1 MTTHIYDFL
10 EKSLIK
16 FSEKTAFVE
25 PFSKERKEITYKNF
39 DLFSKKLASEILRNL
54 GNDNPI
60 QAPVLIILPKG
71 IDCLISFFGVA
82 LSGNFYTLLDE
93 KSPKERVEKVI
104 EVLKPKLF
112 ITSKDLNFNLD
123 LPTLYT
129 QDFESFDI
137 DESLL
142 KNAKEKHIDTN
153 LLYVLFTSGST
164 GIPKGVSITHKSVID
179 YTFWFCN
186 EFDINENEILANQV
200 QFHFDV
206 SVSDIMSCVA
216 KGATLHLL
224 PNHLFAFPNKILEC
238 LEKEKVS
245 TIFWVPSVLIYFAN
259 EKGLQK
265 YSLNLLRKVLFAGE
279 IMPNK
284 QLNIWRKHLPN
295 ALFANLYGP
304 TEITIISC
312 FFKLNRTFKDEE
324 LLPIGKACKN
334 TELLVFDENMN
345 FISPKQIG
353 IKGELFVRGTS
364 LSLGY
369 YNDKEKTKQAFI
381 QNPLHDNYL
390 DLLYKTGDIVSYNE
404 FGELLCYG
412 RADNQIKYMGH
423 RIELGEIESVI
434 NSHSD
439 IKNCACIFK
448 DKIICFY
455 ESEEELDL
463 KTFCKER
470 LVSYMIPSQFIKID
484 KFQFNQNGKI
494 DRKVLNDLFFKKG
507 FLWR

>member
-1 MTTHIYDFL
+1 MITHIYDFL

-25 PFSKERKEITYKNF
+25 PFAKERKEITYKDF
-39 DLFSKKLASEILRNL
+39 DLFSKKLASEILKTLKN
-54 GNDNPI
+54 NKPT

-129 QDFESFDI
+129 QDFESFNI

-164 GIPKGVSITHKSVID
+164 GIPKGVSIAHKSVID
-179 YTFWFCN
+179 YAFHFC
-186 EFDINENEILANQV
+186 EAFEVDENEIIANQAPLYV
-200 QFHFDV
+200 DA
-206 SVSDIMSCVA
+206 SLPDILATIKPS
-216 KGATLHLL
+216 ATLHLI
-224 PNHLFAFPNKILEC
+224 PNHLFAFPNKILDY
-238 LEKEKVS
+238 LEQEKI
-245 TIFWVPSVLIYFAN
+245 TMIFWKPTVLIYFIKDQDN
-259 EKGLQK
+259 LKNYPLK
-265 YSLNLLRKVLFAGE
+265 NLNKILIGGE
-279 IMPNK
+279 IMPIK

-295 ALFANLYGP
+295 ALFANCYGP
-304 TEITIISC
+304 TEITDVCCYYILDREFSENEI
-312 FFKLNRTFKDEE
+312 
-324 LLPIGKACKN
+324 LPIGKAYKN

-353 IKGELFVRGTS
+353 VKGELFVRGTS

-412 RADNQIKYMGH
+412 RNDNRIKFMGH

-434 NSHSD
+434 NSHSK
-439 IKNCACIFK
+439 IILCACIFK
-448 DKIICFY
+448 EKIICFY
-455 ESEEELDL
+455 ESDEELDFKAFL
-463 KTFCKER
+463 KDK
-470 LVSYMIPSQFIKID
+470 LPSYMIPKHFIKIE
-484 KFQFNQNGKI
+484 KFKLNQNSKI
-494 DRKVLNDLFFKKG
+494 DRKALHELI
-507 FLWR
+507 

>member
-25 PFSKERKEITYKNF
+25 PFAKERKEITYKDF
-39 DLFSKKLASEILRNL
+39 DLFSKKLASEILKTL
-54 GNDNPI
+54 KNDNPT

-71 IDCLISFFGVA
+71 INCLISFFGVA

-112 ITSKDLNFNLD
+112 ITSKDLKFNLD

-129 QDFESFDI
+129 QDFESFNI
-137 DESLL
+137 DESLI

-164 GIPKGVSITHKSVID
+164 GIPKGVSIAHKSVID
-179 YTFWFCN
+179 YAFHFC
-186 EFDINENEILANQV
+186 EAFEVDENEIIANQAPLYV
-200 QFHFDV
+200 DA
-206 SVSDIMSCVA
+206 SLPDILATIKPS
-216 KGATLHLL
+216 ATLHLI
-224 PNHLFAFPNKILEC
+224 PNHLFAFPNKILDY
-238 LEKEKVS
+238 LEQEKI
-245 TIFWVPSVLIYFAN
+245 TMIFWKPTVLIYFIKDQDN
-259 EKGLQK
+259 LKNYPLK
-265 YSLNLLRKVLFAGE
+265 NLNKILIGGE
-279 IMPNK
+279 IMPIK

-295 ALFANLYGP
+295 ALFANCYGP
-304 TEITIISC
+304 TEITDVCCYYILDREFSENEI
-312 FFKLNRTFKDEE
+312 
-324 LLPIGKACKN
+324 LPIGKAYKN

-353 IKGELFVRGTS
+353 VKGELFVRGTS

-412 RADNQIKYMGH
+412 RNDNRIKFIGH

-434 NSHSD
+434 NSHSK
-439 IKNCACIFK
+439 IILCACIFK
-448 DKIICFY
+448 EKIICFY
-455 ESEEELDL
+455 ESDEELDFKAFL
-463 KTFCKER
+463 KDK
-470 LVSYMIPSQFIKID
+470 LPSYMIPKHFIKIE
-484 KFQFNQNGKI
+484 KFKLNQNSKI
-494 DRKVLNDLFFKKG
+494 DRKALHELI
-507 FLWR
+507 

>member
-25 PFSKERKEITYKNF
+25 PFAKERKEITYKDF
-39 DLFSKKLASEILRNL
+39 DLFSKKLASEILKTL
-54 GNDNPI
+54 KNDNPT

-93 KSPKERVEKVI
+93 KSPKERLEKVI

-112 ITSKDLNFNLD
+112 ITSKDLKFNLD

-129 QDFESFDI
+129 QDFESFNI
-137 DESLL
+137 DESLI

-164 GIPKGVSITHKSVID
+164 GIPKGVSIAHKSVID
-179 YTFWFCN
+179 YAFHFC
-186 EFDINENEILANQV
+186 EAFEVDENEIIANQAPLYV
-200 QFHFDV
+200 DA
-206 SVSDIMSCVA
+206 SLPDILATIKPS
-216 KGATLHLL
+216 ATLHLI
-224 PNHLFAFPNKILEC
+224 PNHLFAFPNKILDY
-238 LEKEKVS
+238 LEQEKI
-245 TIFWVPSVLIYFAN
+245 TMIFWKPTVLIYFIKDQDN
-259 EKGLQK
+259 LKNYPLK
-265 YSLNLLRKVLFAGE
+265 NLNKILIGGE
-279 IMPNK
+279 IMPIK

-295 ALFANLYGP
+295 ALFANCYGP
-304 TEITIISC
+304 TEITDVCCYYILDREFSENEI
-312 FFKLNRTFKDEE
+312 
-324 LLPIGKACKN
+324 LPIGKAYKN

-353 IKGELFVRGTS
+353 VKGELFVRGTS

-412 RADNQIKYMGH
+412 RNDNRIKFMGH

-434 NSHSD
+434 NSHSK
-439 IKNCACIFK
+439 IILCACIFK
-448 DKIICFY
+448 EKIICFY
-455 ESEEELDL
+455 ESDEELDFKAFL
-463 KTFCKER
+463 KDK
-470 LVSYMIPSQFIKID
+470 LPSYMIPKHFIKIE
-484 KFQFNQNGKI
+484 KFKLNQNSKI
-494 DRKVLNDLFFKKG
+494 DRKALHELI
-507 FLWR
+507 

>member
-16 FSEKTAFVE
+16 FSNKTAFVE
-25 PFSKERKEITYKNF
+25 PFAKERKEITYKDF
-39 DLFSKKLASEILRNL
+39 DLFSKKLASEILKTL
-54 GNDNPI
+54 KNDNPT

-112 ITSKDLNFNLD
+112 ITSKDLKFNLD

-129 QDFESFDI
+129 QDFESFNI
-137 DESLL
+137 DESLI

-164 GIPKGVSITHKSVID
+164 GIPKGVSIAHKSVID
-179 YTFWFCN
+179 YAFHFC
-186 EFDINENEILANQV
+186 EAFEVDENEIIANQAPLYV
-200 QFHFDV
+200 DA
-206 SVSDIMSCVA
+206 SLPDILATIKPS
-216 KGATLHLL
+216 ATLHLI
-224 PNHLFAFPNKILEC
+224 PNHLFAFPNKILDY
-238 LEKEKVS
+238 LEQEKI
-245 TIFWVPSVLIYFAN
+245 TMIFWKPTVLIYFIKDQDN
-259 EKGLQK
+259 LKNYPLK
-265 YSLNLLRKVLFAGE
+265 NLNKILIGGE
-279 IMPNK
+279 IMPIK

-295 ALFANLYGP
+295 ALFANCYGP
-304 TEITIISC
+304 TEITDVCCYYILDREFSENEI
-312 FFKLNRTFKDEE
+312 
-324 LLPIGKACKN
+324 LPIGKAYKN

-353 IKGELFVRGTS
+353 VKGELFVRGTS

-412 RADNQIKYMGH
+412 RNDNRIKFMGH

-434 NSHSD
+434 NSHSK
-439 IKNCACIFK
+439 IILCACIFK
-448 DKIICFY
+448 EKIICFY
-455 ESEEELDL
+455 ESDEELDFKAFL
-463 KTFCKER
+463 KDK
-470 LVSYMIPSQFIKID
+470 LPSYMIPKHFIKIE
-484 KFQFNQNGKI
+484 KFKLNQNSKI
-494 DRKVLNDLFFKKG
+494 DRKALHELI
-507 FLWR
+507 

>member
-25 PFSKERKEITYKNF
+25 PFAKKRKEITYKDF
-39 DLFSKKLASEILRNL
+39 DLFSKKLASEILKTL
-54 GNDNPI
+54 KNDNPT

-112 ITSKDLNFNLD
+112 ITSKDLKFNLD

-129 QDFESFDI
+129 QDFESFNI
-137 DESLL
+137 DESLI

-164 GIPKGVSITHKSVID
+164 GIPKGVSIAHKSVID
-179 YTFWFCN
+179 YAFHFC
-186 EFDINENEILANQV
+186 EAFEVDENEIIANQAPLYV
-200 QFHFDV
+200 DA
-206 SVSDIMSCVA
+206 SLPDILATIKPS
-216 KGATLHLL
+216 ATLHLI
-224 PNHLFAFPNKILEC
+224 PNHLFAFPNKILDY
-238 LEKEKVS
+238 LEQEKI
-245 TIFWVPSVLIYFAN
+245 TMIFWKPTVLIYFIKDQDN
-259 EKGLQK
+259 LKNYPLK
-265 YSLNLLRKVLFAGE
+265 NLNKILIGGE
-279 IMPNK
+279 IMPIK

-295 ALFANLYGP
+295 ALFANCYGP
-304 TEITIISC
+304 TEITDVCCYYILDREFSENEI
-312 FFKLNRTFKDEE
+312 
-324 LLPIGKACKN
+324 LPIGKAYKN

-353 IKGELFVRGTS
+353 VKGELFVRGTS

-412 RADNQIKYMGH
+412 RNDNRIKFMGH

-434 NSHSD
+434 NSHSK
-439 IKNCACIFK
+439 IILCACIFK
-448 DKIICFY
+448 EKIICFY
-455 ESEEELDL
+455 ESDEELDFKAFL
-463 KTFCKER
+463 KDK
-470 LVSYMIPSQFIKID
+470 LPSYMIPKHFIKIE
-484 KFQFNQNGKI
+484 KFKLNQNSKI
-494 DRKVLNDLFFKKG
+494 DRKALHELI
-507 FLWR
+507 

>member
-25 PFSKERKEITYKNF
+25 PFAKERKEITYKDF
-39 DLFSKKLASEILRNL
+39 DLFSKKLASEILKTL
-54 GNDNPI
+54 KNDNPT

-71 IDCLISFFGVA
+71 INCLISFFGVA

-112 ITSKDLNFNLD
+112 ITSKDLKFNLD

-129 QDFESFDI
+129 QDFESFNI
-137 DESLL
+137 DESLI

-164 GIPKGVSITHKSVID
+164 GIPKGVSIAHKSVID
-179 YTFWFCN
+179 YAFHFCKAF
-186 EFDINENEILANQV
+186 EVDENEIIANQAPLYV
-200 QFHFDV
+200 DA
-206 SVSDIMSCVA
+206 SLPDILATIKPS
-216 KGATLHLL
+216 ATLHLI
-224 PNHLFAFPNKILEC
+224 PNHLFAFPNKILDY
-238 LEKEKVS
+238 LEQEKI
-245 TIFWVPSVLIYFAN
+245 TMIFWKPTVLIYFIKDQDN
-259 EKGLQK
+259 LKNYPLK
-265 YSLNLLRKVLFAGE
+265 NLNKILIGGE
-279 IMPNK
+279 IMPIK

-295 ALFANLYGP
+295 ALFANCYGP
-304 TEITIISC
+304 TEITDVCCYYILDREFSENEI
-312 FFKLNRTFKDEE
+312 
-324 LLPIGKACKN
+324 LPIGKAYKN

-353 IKGELFVRGTS
+353 VKGELFVRGTS

-412 RADNQIKYMGH
+412 RNDNRIKFMGH

-434 NSHSD
+434 NSHSK
-439 IKNCACIFK
+439 IILCACIFK
-448 DKIICFY
+448 EKIICFY
-455 ESEEELDL
+455 ESDEELDFKAFL
-463 KTFCKER
+463 KDK
-470 LVSYMIPSQFIKID
+470 LPSYMIPKHFIKIE
-484 KFQFNQNGKI
+484 KFKLNQNSKI
-494 DRKVLNDLFFKKG
+494 DRKALHELI
-507 FLWR
+507 

>member
-25 PFSKERKEITYKNF
+25 PFAKERKEITYKDF
-39 DLFSKKLASEILRNL
+39 DLFSKKLASEILKTL
-54 GNDNPI
+54 KNDNPT

-112 ITSKDLNFNLD
+112 ITSKDLKFNLD

-129 QDFESFDI
+129 QDFESFNI
-137 DESLL
+137 DESLI

-164 GIPKGVSITHKSVID
+164 GIPKGVSIAHKSVID
-179 YTFWFCN
+179 YAFHFC
-186 EFDINENEILANQV
+186 EAFEVDENEIIANQAPLYV
-200 QFHFDV
+200 DA
-206 SVSDIMSCVA
+206 SLPDILATIKPS
-216 KGATLHLL
+216 ATLHLI
-224 PNHLFAFPNKILEC
+224 PNHLFAFPNKILDY
-238 LEKEKVS
+238 LEQEKI
-245 TIFWVPSVLIYFAN
+245 TMIFWKPTVLIYFIKDQDN
-259 EKGLQK
+259 LKNYPLK
-265 YSLNLLRKVLFAGE
+265 NLNKILIGGE
-279 IMPNK
+279 IMPIK

-295 ALFANLYGP
+295 ALFANCYGP
-304 TEITIISC
+304 TEITDVCCYYILDREFSENEI
-312 FFKLNRTFKDEE
+312 
-324 LLPIGKACKN
+324 LPIGKAYKN

-412 RADNQIKYMGH
+412 RNDNRIKFMGH

-434 NSHSD
+434 NSHSK
-439 IKNCACIFK
+439 IILCACIFK
-448 DKIICFY
+448 EKIICFY
-455 ESEEELDL
+455 ESDEELDFKAFL
-463 KTFCKER
+463 KDK
-470 LVSYMIPSQFIKID
+470 LPSYMIPKHFIKIE
-484 KFQFNQNGKI
+484 KFKLNQNSKI
-494 DRKVLNDLFFKKG
+494 DRKALHELI
-507 FLWR
+507 

>member
-25 PFSKERKEITYKNF
+25 PFAKERKEITYKDF
-39 DLFSKKLASEILRNL
+39 DLFSKKLASEILKTL
-54 GNDNPI
+54 KNDNPT

-71 IDCLISFFGVA
+71 INCLISFFGVA

-112 ITSKDLNFNLD
+112 ITSKDLKFNLD

-129 QDFESFDI
+129 QDFESFNI
-137 DESLL
+137 DESLI

-164 GIPKGVSITHKSVID
+164 GIPKGVSIAHKSVID
-179 YTFWFCN
+179 YAFHFC
-186 EFDINENEILANQV
+186 EAFEVDENEIIANQAPLYV
-200 QFHFDV
+200 DA
-206 SVSDIMSCVA
+206 SLPDILATIKPS
-216 KGATLHLL
+216 ATLHLI
-224 PNHLFAFPNKILEC
+224 PNHLFAFPNKILDY
-238 LEKEKVS
+238 LEQEKI
-245 TIFWVPSVLIYFAN
+245 TMIFWKPTVLIYFIKDQDN
-259 EKGLQK
+259 LKNYPLK
-265 YSLNLLRKVLFAGE
+265 NLNKILIGRE
-279 IMPNK
+279 IKPIK

-295 ALFANLYGP
+295 ALFANCYGP
-304 TEITIISC
+304 TEITDVCCYYILDREFSENEI
-312 FFKLNRTFKDEE
+312 
-324 LLPIGKACKN
+324 LPIGKAYKN

-353 IKGELFVRGTS
+353 VKGELFVRGTS

-412 RADNQIKYMGH
+412 RNDNRIKFMGH

-434 NSHSD
+434 NSHSK
-439 IKNCACIFK
+439 IILCACIFK
-448 DKIICFY
+448 EKIICFY
-455 ESEEELDL
+455 ESDEELDFKAFL
-463 KTFCKER
+463 KDK
-470 LVSYMIPSQFIKID
+470 LPSYMIPKHFIKIE
-484 KFQFNQNGKI
+484 KFKLNQNSKI
-494 DRKVLNDLFFKKG
+494 DRKALHELI
-507 FLWR
+507 

>member
-25 PFSKERKEITYKNF
+25 PFAKERKEITYKDF

-54 GNDNPI
+54 GNDNPT
-60 QAPVLIILPKG
+60 QAPILIILPKG

-129 QDFESFDI
+129 QDFESFNI
-137 DESLL
+137 DESLI
-142 KNAKEKHIDTN
+142 KTAKEKHIDTN

-164 GIPKGVSITHKSVID
+164 GIPKGVSIAHKSVID
-179 YTFWFCN
+179 YAFHFC
-186 EFDINENEILANQV
+186 EAFKIDENEIIANQAPLYV
-200 QFHFDV
+200 DA
-206 SVSDIMSCVA
+206 SLPDILATIKPS
-216 KGATLHLL
+216 ATLHLI
-224 PNHLFAFPNKILEC
+224 PNHLFAFPNKILDY
-238 LEKEKVS
+238 LEQEKI
-245 TIFWVPSVLIYFAN
+245 TMIFWKPTVLIYFIKDQDN
-259 EKGLQK
+259 LKNYPLK
-265 YSLNLLRKVLFAGE
+265 NLNKILVGGE
-279 IMPNK
+279 IMPIK

-295 ALFANLYGP
+295 ALFANCYGP
-304 TEITIISC
+304 TEITDVCCYYILDREFSENEI
-312 FFKLNRTFKDEE
+312 
-324 LLPIGKACKN
+324 LPIGKAYKN

-353 IKGELFVRGTS
+353 VKGELFVRGAS

-369 YNDKEKTKQAFI
+369 YNDKEKNKQAFI

-390 DLLYKTGDIVSYNE
+390 DLLYKTGDIVAYNE

-412 RADNQIKYMGH
+412 RNDNRIKFMGH

-434 NSHSD
+434 NSHSK
-439 IKNCACIFK
+439 IILCACIFK
-448 DKIICFY
+448 EKIICFY
-455 ESEEELDL
+455 ESEDELDL
-463 KTFCKER
+463 KAFLKDK
-470 LVSYMIPSQFIKID
+470 LPSYMIPKNFIKIE
-484 KFQFNQNGKI
+484 KFKLNQNSKI
-494 DRKVLNDLFFKKG
+494 DRKALHELI
-507 FLWR
+507 

>member
-25 PFSKERKEITYKNF
+25 PFAKERKEITYKDF
-39 DLFSKKLASEILRNL
+39 DLFSKKLASEILKTL
-54 GNDNPI
+54 KNDIPT

-112 ITSKDLNFNLD
+112 ITSKDLKFNLD

-129 QDFESFDI
+129 QDFESFNI
-137 DESLL
+137 DESLI

-164 GIPKGVSITHKSVID
+164 GIPKGVSIAHKSVID
-179 YTFWFCN
+179 YAFHFC
-186 EFDINENEILANQV
+186 EAFEVDENEIIANQAPLYV
-200 QFHFDV
+200 DA
-206 SVSDIMSCVA
+206 SLPDILATIKPS
-216 KGATLHLL
+216 ATLHLI
-224 PNHLFAFPNKILEC
+224 PNHLFAFPNKILDY
-238 LEKEKVS
+238 LEQEKI
-245 TIFWVPSVLIYFAN
+245 TMIFWKPTVLIYFIKDQDN
-259 EKGLQK
+259 LKNYPLK
-265 YSLNLLRKVLFAGE
+265 NLNKILIGGE
-279 IMPNK
+279 IMPIK

-295 ALFANLYGP
+295 ALFANCYGP
-304 TEITIISC
+304 TEITDVCCYYILDREFSENEI
-312 FFKLNRTFKDEE
+312 
-324 LLPIGKACKN
+324 LPIGKAYKN

-353 IKGELFVRGTS
+353 VKGELFVRGTS

-412 RADNQIKYMGH
+412 RNDNRIKFMGH

-434 NSHSD
+434 NSHSK
-439 IKNCACIFK
+439 IILCACIFK
-448 DKIICFY
+448 EKIICFY
-455 ESEEELDL
+455 ESDEELDFKAFL
-463 KTFCKER
+463 KDK
-470 LVSYMIPSQFIKID
+470 LPSYMIPKHFIKIE
-484 KFQFNQNGKI
+484 KFKLNQNSKI
-494 DRKVLNDLFFKKG
+494 DRKALHELI
-507 FLWR
+507 

>member
-1 MTTHIYDFL
+1 MTTHIYNFL

-25 PFSKERKEITYKNF
+25 PFTKERKEITYKDF
-39 DLFSKKLASEILRNL
+39 DLFSKKLASEILKTL
-54 GNDNPI
+54 KNDNPT
-60 QAPVLIILPKG
+60 QVPVLIILPKG

-129 QDFESFDI
+129 QDFESFNI
-137 DESLL
+137 DESLI
-142 KNAKEKHIDTN
+142 KHAKEKHIDTN
-153 LLYVLFTSGST
+153 LLYVFFTSGST
-164 GIPKGVSITHKSVID
+164 GIPKGVSIAHRSVID
-179 YTFWFCN
+179 YAFHFC
-186 EFDINENEILANQV
+186 EAFEVDENEIIANQAPLYV
-200 QFHFDV
+200 DA
-206 SVSDIMSCVA
+206 SLPDILATIKPS
-216 KGATLHLL
+216 ATLHLI
-224 PNHLFAFPNKILEC
+224 PNHLFAFPNKILDY
-238 LEKEKVS
+238 LEQEKI
-245 TIFWVPSVLIYFAN
+245 TMIFWKPTVLIYFIKDQDN
-259 EKGLQK
+259 LKNYPLK
-265 YSLNLLRKVLFAGE
+265 NLNKILIGGE
-279 IMPNK
+279 IMPIK

-295 ALFANLYGP
+295 ALFANCYGP
-304 TEITIISC
+304 TEITDVCCYYILDREFSENEI
-312 FFKLNRTFKDEE
+312 
-324 LLPIGKACKN
+324 LPIGKAYKN

-353 IKGELFVRGTS
+353 VKGELFVRGTS

-369 YNDKEKTKQAFI
+369 YNDKEKSKQAFI

-412 RADNQIKYMGH
+412 RNDNRIKFMGH

-434 NSHSD
+434 NSHSK
-439 IKNCACIFK
+439 IILCACIFK
-448 DKIICFY
+448 EKIICFY
-455 ESEEELDL
+455 ESDEELDFKAFL
-463 KTFCKER
+463 KDK
-470 LVSYMIPSQFIKID
+470 LPSYMIPKNFIKIE
-484 KFQFNQNGKI
+484 KFKLNQN
-494 DRKVLNDLFFKKG
+494 
-507 FLWR
+507 

>member
-25 PFSKERKEITYKNF
+25 PFAKERKEITYKDF
-39 DLFSKKLASEILRNL
+39 DLFSKKLASEILKTL
-54 GNDNPI
+54 KNDNPT
-60 QAPVLIILPKG
+60 QVPVLIILPKG

-153 LLYVLFTSGST
+153 LLYVFFTSGST
-164 GIPKGVSITHKSVID
+164 GIPKGVSIAHKSVID
-179 YTFWFCN
+179 YAFHFC
-186 EFDINENEILANQV
+186 EAFEVDKNEIIANQAPLYV
-200 QFHFDV
+200 DA
-206 SVSDIMSCVA
+206 SLPDILATIKPS
-216 KGATLHLL
+216 ATLHLI
-224 PNHLFAFPNKILEC
+224 PNHLFAFPNKILDY
-238 LEKEKVS
+238 LEQEKI
-245 TIFWVPSVLIYFAN
+245 TMIFWKPTVLIYFIKDQDN
-259 EKGLQK
+259 LKNYPLK
-265 YSLNLLRKVLFAGE
+265 NLNKILIGGE
-279 IMPNK
+279 IMPIK

-295 ALFANLYGP
+295 ALFANCYGP
-304 TEITIISC
+304 TEITDVCCYYILDREFSENEI
-312 FFKLNRTFKDEE
+312 
-324 LLPIGKACKN
+324 LPIGKAYKN

-353 IKGELFVRGTS
+353 VKGELFVRGTS

-412 RADNQIKYMGH
+412 RNDNRIKFMGH

-434 NSHSD
+434 NSHSK
-439 IKNCACIFK
+439 IILCACIFK
-448 DKIICFY
+448 EKIICFY
-455 ESEEELDL
+455 ESDEELDFKAFL
-463 KTFCKER
+463 KDK
-470 LVSYMIPSQFIKID
+470 LPSYMIPKNFIKIE
-484 KFQFNQNGKI
+484 KFKLNQNSKI
-494 DRKVLNDLFFKKG
+494 DRKALHELI
-507 FLWR
+507 

>member
-1 MTTHIYDFL
+1 MTTHIYNFL

-25 PFSKERKEITYKNF
+25 PFAKERKEITYKDF
-39 DLFSKKLASEILRNL
+39 DLFSKKLASEILKTL
-54 GNDNPI
+54 KNDNPT
-60 QAPVLIILPKG
+60 QVPVLIILPKG

-112 ITSKDLNFNLD
+112 ITSKDLKFNLD

-129 QDFESFDI
+129 QDFESFNI
-137 DESLL
+137 DESLI

-164 GIPKGVSITHKSVID
+164 GIPKGVSIAHRSVID
-179 YTFWFCN
+179 YAFHFC
-186 EFDINENEILANQV
+186 EAFEVDENEIIANQAPLYV
-200 QFHFDV
+200 DA
-206 SVSDIMSCVA
+206 SLPDILATIKPS
-216 KGATLHLL
+216 ATLHLI
-224 PNHLFAFPNKILEC
+224 PNHLFAFPNKILDY
-238 LEKEKVS
+238 LEQEKI
-245 TIFWVPSVLIYFAN
+245 TMIFWKPTVLIYFIKDQDN
-259 EKGLQK
+259 LKNYPLK
-265 YSLNLLRKVLFAGE
+265 NLNKILIGGE
-279 IMPNK
+279 IMSIK

-295 ALFANLYGP
+295 ALFANCYGP
-304 TEITIISC
+304 TEITDVCCYYILDREFSENEI
-312 FFKLNRTFKDEE
+312 
-324 LLPIGKACKN
+324 LPIGKAYKN

-353 IKGELFVRGTS
+353 VKGELFVRGTS

-412 RADNQIKYMGH
+412 RNDNRIKFMGH

-434 NSHSD
+434 NSHSK
-439 IKNCACIFK
+439 IILCACIFK
-448 DKIICFY
+448 EKIICFY
-455 ESEEELDL
+455 ESDEELDFKAFL
-463 KTFCKER
+463 KDK
-470 LVSYMIPSQFIKID
+470 LPSYMIPKHFIKIE
-484 KFQFNQNGKI
+484 KFKLNQNSKI
-494 DRKVLNDLFFKKG
+494 DRKALHELI
-507 FLWR
+507 

>member
-1 MTTHIYDFL
+1 MTTHIYNFL

-25 PFSKERKEITYKNF
+25 PFAKERKEITYKDF
-39 DLFSKKLASEILRNL
+39 DLFSKKLASEILKTL
-54 GNDNPI
+54 KNDNPT
-60 QAPVLIILPKG
+60 QVPVLIILPKG

-129 QDFESFDI
+129 QDFESFNI
-137 DESLL
+137 DESLI
-142 KNAKEKHIDTN
+142 KHAKEKHIDTN
-153 LLYVLFTSGST
+153 LLYVFFTSGST
-164 GIPKGVSITHKSVID
+164 GIPKGVSIAHRSVID
-179 YTFWFCN
+179 YAFHFC
-186 EFDINENEILANQV
+186 EAFEVDENEIIANQAPLYV
-200 QFHFDV
+200 DA
-206 SVSDIMSCVA
+206 SLPDILATIKPS
-216 KGATLHLL
+216 ATLHLI
-224 PNHLFAFPNKILEC
+224 PNHLFAFPNKILDY
-238 LEKEKVS
+238 LEQEKI
-245 TIFWVPSVLIYFAN
+245 TMIFWKPTVLIYFIKDQDN
-259 EKGLQK
+259 LKNYPLK
-265 YSLNLLRKVLFAGE
+265 NLNKILIGGE
-279 IMPNK
+279 IMPIK

-295 ALFANLYGP
+295 ALFANCYGP
-304 TEITIISC
+304 TEITDVCCYYILDREFSENEI
-312 FFKLNRTFKDEE
+312 
-324 LLPIGKACKN
+324 LPIGKAYKN

-353 IKGELFVRGTS
+353 VKGELFVRGTS

-369 YNDKEKTKQAFI
+369 YNDKEKSKQAFI

-412 RADNQIKYMGH
+412 RNDNRIKFMGH

-434 NSHSD
+434 NSHVN
-439 IKNCACIFK
+439 IKNSACIFK
-448 DKIICFY
+448 EDIICFY
-455 ESEEELDL
+455 ESEEEINFKDFL
-463 KTFCKER
+463 KDKSP
-470 LVSYMIPSQFIKID
+470 SYMIPKNFIKLD
-484 KFQFNQNGKI
+484 KFKLNQNGKI
-494 DRKVLNDLFFKKG
+494 DRKVLKELV
-507 FLWR
+507 

>member
-25 PFSKERKEITYKNF
+25 PFAKERKEITYKDF
-39 DLFSKKLASEILRNL
+39 DLFSKKLAGEILKTL
-54 GNDNPI
+54 GNDNPT

-112 ITSKDLNFNLD
+112 ITSKDLKFNLD

-129 QDFESFDI
+129 QDFESFNI
-137 DESLL
+137 DESLI
-142 KNAKEKHIDTN
+142 KNAKEKHIDAN

-164 GIPKGVSITHKSVID
+164 GIPKGVSIAHKSVID
-179 YTFWFCN
+179 YAFHFC
-186 EFDINENEILANQV
+186 EAFEVDENEIIANQAPLYV
-200 QFHFDV
+200 DA
-206 SVSDIMSCVA
+206 SLPDILATIKPS
-216 KGATLHLL
+216 ATLHLI
-224 PNHLFAFPNKILEC
+224 PNHLFAFPNKILDY
-238 LEKEKVS
+238 LEQEKI
-245 TIFWVPSVLIYFAN
+245 TMIFWKPTVLIYFIKDQDN
-259 EKGLQK
+259 LKNYPLK
-265 YSLNLLRKVLFAGE
+265 NLNKILIGGE
-279 IMPNK
+279 IMPIK

-295 ALFANLYGP
+295 ALFANCYGP
-304 TEITIISC
+304 TEITDVCCYYILDREFSENEI
-312 FFKLNRTFKDEE
+312 
-324 LLPIGKACKN
+324 LPIGKAYKN

-412 RADNQIKYMGH
+412 RNDNRIKFMGH

-434 NSHSD
+434 NSHSK
-439 IKNCACIFK
+439 IILCACIFK
-448 DKIICFY
+448 EKIICFY
-455 ESEEELDL
+455 ESDEELDFKAFL
-463 KTFCKER
+463 KDK
-470 LVSYMIPSQFIKID
+470 LPSYMIPKHFIKIE
-484 KFQFNQNGKI
+484 KFKLNQNSKI
-494 DRKVLNDLFFKKG
+494 DRKALHELI
-507 FLWR
+507 

>member
-1 MTTHIYDFL
+1 MTTHIYNFL

-25 PFSKERKEITYKNF
+25 PFTKERKEITYKDF
-39 DLFSKKLASEILRNL
+39 DLFSKKLASEILKTLKN
-54 GNDNPI
+54 NKPT

-129 QDFESFDI
+129 QDFESFNI
-137 DESLL
+137 DESLI
-142 KNAKEKHIDTN
+142 KHAKEKHIDTN
-153 LLYVLFTSGST
+153 LLYVFFTSGST
-164 GIPKGVSITHKSVID
+164 GIPKGVSIAHRSVID
-179 YTFWFCN
+179 YAFHFC
-186 EFDINENEILANQV
+186 EAFEVDENEIIANQAPLYV
-200 QFHFDV
+200 DA
-206 SVSDIMSCVA
+206 SLPDILATIKPS
-216 KGATLHLL
+216 ATLHLI
-224 PNHLFAFPNKILEC
+224 PNHLFAFPNKILDY
-238 LEKEKVS
+238 LEQEKI
-245 TIFWVPSVLIYFAN
+245 TMIFWKPTVLIYFIKDQDN
-259 EKGLQK
+259 LKNYPLK
-265 YSLNLLRKVLFAGE
+265 NLNKILIGGE
-279 IMPNK
+279 IMPIK

-295 ALFANLYGP
+295 ALFANCYGP
-304 TEITIISC
+304 TEITDVCCYYILDREFSENEI
-312 FFKLNRTFKDEE
+312 
-324 LLPIGKACKN
+324 LPIGKAYKN

-353 IKGELFVRGTS
+353 VKGELFVRGTS

-369 YNDKEKTKQAFI
+369 YNDKEKSKQAFI

-412 RADNQIKYMGH
+412 RNDNRIKFMGH

-434 NSHSD
+434 NSHSK
-439 IKNCACIFK
+439 IILCACIFK
-448 DKIICFY
+448 EKIICFY
-455 ESEEELDL
+455 ESDEELDFKAFL
-463 KTFCKER
+463 KDK
-470 LVSYMIPSQFIKID
+470 LPSYMIPKNFIKIE
-484 KFQFNQNGKI
+484 KFKLNQNGKI
-494 DRKVLNDLFFKKG
+494 DRKVLKELV
-507 FLWR
+507 

>member
-1 MTTHIYDFL
+1 MITHIYDFL
-10 EKSLIK
+10 EKNLIK
-16 FSEKTAFVE
+16 FSKKIAFVE
-25 PFSKERKEITYKNF
+25 PFAKERKEITYKDF
-39 DLFSKKLASEILRNL
+39 DLFSKKLASEILKTL
-54 GNDNPI
+54 KNDNPT

-112 ITSKDLNFNLD
+112 ITSKDLKFNLD
-123 LPTLYT
+123 LPTIYT
-129 QDFESFDI
+129 QDFESFNI
-137 DESLL
+137 DESLI

-164 GIPKGVSITHKSVID
+164 GIPKGVSIAHKSVID
-179 YTFWFCN
+179 YAFHFC
-186 EFDINENEILANQV
+186 EAFEVDENEIIANQAPLYV
-200 QFHFDV
+200 DA
-206 SVSDIMSCVA
+206 SLPDILATIKPS
-216 KGATLHLL
+216 ATLHLI
-224 PNHLFAFPNKILEC
+224 PNHLFAFPNKILDY
-238 LEKEKVS
+238 LEQEKI
-245 TIFWVPSVLIYFAN
+245 TMIFWKPTVLIYFIKDQDN
-259 EKGLQK
+259 LKNYPLK
-265 YSLNLLRKVLFAGE
+265 NLNKILIGGE
-279 IMPNK
+279 IMPIK

-295 ALFANLYGP
+295 ALFANCYGP
-304 TEITIISC
+304 TEITDVCCYYILDREFSENEI
-312 FFKLNRTFKDEE
+312 
-324 LLPIGKACKN
+324 LPIGKAYKN

-353 IKGELFVRGTS
+353 VKGELFVRGTS

-412 RADNQIKYMGH
+412 RNDNRIKFMGH

-434 NSHSD
+434 NSHSK
-439 IKNCACIFK
+439 IILCACIFK
-448 DKIICFY
+448 EKIICFY
-455 ESEEELDL
+455 ESDEELDFKAFL
-463 KTFCKER
+463 KDK
-470 LVSYMIPSQFIKID
+470 LPSYMIPKNFIKLD
-484 KFQFNQNGKI
+484 KFKLNQNSKI
-494 DRKVLNDLFFKKG
+494 DRKALHELI
-507 FLWR
+507 

>member
-25 PFSKERKEITYKNF
+25 PFAKERKEITYKDF
-39 DLFSKKLASEILRNL
+39 DLFSKKLASEILKTL
-54 GNDNPI
+54 KNDNPT

-112 ITSKDLNFNLD
+112 ITSKDLKFNLD

-129 QDFESFDI
+129 QDFESFNI
-137 DESLL
+137 DESLI

-164 GIPKGVSITHKSVID
+164 GIPKGVSIAHKSVID
-179 YTFWFCN
+179 YAFHFC
-186 EFDINENEILANQV
+186 EAFEVDENEIIANQAPLYV
-200 QFHFDV
+200 DA
-206 SVSDIMSCVA
+206 SLPDILATIKPS
-216 KGATLHLL
+216 ATLHLI
-224 PNHLFAFPNKILEC
+224 PNHLFAFPNKILDY
-238 LEKEKVS
+238 LEQEKI
-245 TIFWVPSVLIYFAN
+245 TMIFWKPTVLIYFIKDQDN
-259 EKGLQK
+259 LKNYPLK
-265 YSLNLLRKVLFAGE
+265 NLNKILIGGE
-279 IMPNK
+279 IMPIK

-295 ALFANLYGP
+295 ALFANCYGP
-304 TEITIISC
+304 TEITDVCCYYILDREFSENEI
-312 FFKLNRTFKDEE
+312 
-324 LLPIGKACKN
+324 LPIGKAYKN

-353 IKGELFVRGTS
+353 VKGELFVRGTS

-412 RADNQIKYMGH
+412 RNDNRIKFMGH

-434 NSHSD
+434 NSHSK
-439 IKNCACIFK
+439 IILCACIFK
-448 DKIICFY
+448 EKIICFY
-455 ESEEELDL
+455 ESDEELDFKAFL
-463 KTFCKER
+463 KDK
-470 LVSYMIPSQFIKID
+470 LPSYMIPKHFIKIE
-484 KFQFNQNGKI
+484 KFKLNQNNKI
-494 DRKVLNDLFFKKG
+494 DRKALHELI
-507 FLWR
+507 

>member
-10 EKSLIK
+10 EKSLAN

-25 PFSKERKEITYKNF
+25 PFAKERKEITYKDF
-39 DLFSKKLASEILRNL
+39 DLFSKKLASEILKTL
-54 GNDNPI
+54 KNDNPT

-93 KSPKERVEKVI
+93 KSPKERIEKVI

-137 DESLL
+137 DENLI
-142 KNAKEKHIDTN
+142 KTAKEKHIDTN

-164 GIPKGVSITHKSVID
+164 GIPKGVSIAHKSVID
-179 YTFWFCN
+179 YAFHFC
-186 EFDINENEILANQV
+186 EAFKIDENEIIANQAPLYV
-200 QFHFDV
+200 DA
-206 SVSDIMSCVA
+206 SLPDILATIKPS
-216 KGATLHLL
+216 ATLHLI
-224 PNHLFAFPNKILEC
+224 PNHLFAFPNKILDY
-238 LEKEKVS
+238 LEQEKI
-245 TIFWVPSVLIYFAN
+245 TMIFWKPTVLIYFIKDQDN
-259 EKGLQK
+259 LKNYPLK
-265 YSLNLLRKVLFAGE
+265 NLNKILVGGE
-279 IMPNK
+279 IMPIK

-295 ALFANLYGP
+295 ALFANCYGP
-304 TEITIISC
+304 TEITDVCCYYILDREFSENEI
-312 FFKLNRTFKDEE
+312 
-324 LLPIGKACKN
+324 LPIGKAYKN

-353 IKGELFVRGTS
+353 VKGELFVRGTS

-390 DLLYKTGDIVSYNE
+390 DLLYKTGDIVAYNE

-412 RADNQIKYMGH
+412 RNDNRIKFMGH

-434 NSHSD
+434 NSHSK
-439 IKNCACIFK
+439 IILCACIFK
-448 DKIICFY
+448 EKIICFY
-455 ESEEELDL
+455 ESEDELDL
-463 KTFCKER
+463 KAFLKDK
-470 LVSYMIPSQFIKID
+470 LPSYMIPKNFIKIE
-484 KFQFNQNGKI
+484 KFKLNQNSKI
-494 DRKVLNDLFFKKG
+494 DRKALHELI
-507 FLWR
+507 

>member
-25 PFSKERKEITYKNF
+25 PFAKERKEITYKDF
-39 DLFSKKLASEILRNL
+39 DLFSKKLASEILKTL
-54 GNDNPI
+54 KNDNPT

-112 ITSKDLNFNLD
+112 ITSKDLKFNLD

-129 QDFESFDI
+129 QDFESFNI
-137 DESLL
+137 DESLI

-164 GIPKGVSITHKSVID
+164 GIPKGVSIAHKSVID
-179 YTFWFCN
+179 YAFHFC
-186 EFDINENEILANQV
+186 EAFEVDENEIIANQAPLYV
-200 QFHFDV
+200 DA
-206 SVSDIMSCVA
+206 SLPDILATIKPS
-216 KGATLHLL
+216 ATLHLI
-224 PNHLFAFPNKILEC
+224 PNHLFAFPNKILDY
-238 LEKEKVS
+238 LEQEKI
-245 TIFWVPSVLIYFAN
+245 TMIFWKPTVLIYFIKDQDN
-259 EKGLQK
+259 LKNYPLK
-265 YSLNLLRKVLFAGE
+265 NLNKILIGGE
-279 IMPNK
+279 IMPIK

-295 ALFANLYGP
+295 ALFANCYGP
-304 TEITIISC
+304 TEITDVCCYYILDREFSENEI
-312 FFKLNRTFKDEE
+312 
-324 LLPIGKACKN
+324 LPIGKAYKN

-353 IKGELFVRGTS
+353 VKGELFVRGTS

-412 RADNQIKYMGH
+412 RNDNRIKFMGH

-434 NSHSD
+434 NSHSK
-439 IKNCACIFK
+439 IILCACIFK
-448 DKIICFY
+448 EKIICFY
-455 ESEEELDL
+455 ESDEELDFKAFL
-463 KTFCKER
+463 KDK
-470 LVSYMIPSQFIKID
+470 LPSYMIPKHFIKIK
-484 KFQFNQNGKI
+484 KFKLNQNSKI
-494 DRKVLNDLFFKKG
+494 DRKALHELI
-507 FLWR
+507 

>member
-16 FSEKTAFVE
+16 FSQKTAFVE
-25 PFSKERKEITYKNF
+25 PFAKERKEITYKDF
-39 DLFSKKLASEILRNL
+39 DLFSKKLASEILKTL
-54 GNDNPI
+54 KNDNPT

-71 IDCLISFFGVA
+71 INCLISFFGVA

-112 ITSKDLNFNLD
+112 ITSKDLKFNLD

-129 QDFESFDI
+129 QDFESFNI
-137 DESLL
+137 DESLI

-164 GIPKGVSITHKSVID
+164 GIPKGVSIAHKSVID
-179 YTFWFCN
+179 YAFHFC
-186 EFDINENEILANQV
+186 EAFEVDENEIIANQAPLYV
-200 QFHFDV
+200 DA
-206 SVSDIMSCVA
+206 SLPDILATIKPS
-216 KGATLHLL
+216 ATLHLI
-224 PNHLFAFPNKILEC
+224 PNHLFAFPNKILDY
-238 LEKEKVS
+238 LEQEKI
-245 TIFWVPSVLIYFAN
+245 TMIFWKPTVLIYFIKDQDN
-259 EKGLQK
+259 LKNYPLK
-265 YSLNLLRKVLFAGE
+265 NLNKILIGGE
-279 IMPNK
+279 IMPIK

-295 ALFANLYGP
+295 ALFANCYGP
-304 TEITIISC
+304 TEITDVCCYYILDREFSENEI
-312 FFKLNRTFKDEE
+312 
-324 LLPIGKACKN
+324 LPIGKAYKN

-353 IKGELFVRGTS
+353 VKGELFVRGTS

-412 RADNQIKYMGH
+412 RNDNRIKFMGH

-434 NSHSD
+434 NSHSK
-439 IKNCACIFK
+439 IILCACIFK
-448 DKIICFY
+448 EKIICFY
-455 ESEEELDL
+455 ESDEELDFKAFL
-463 KTFCKER
+463 KDK
-470 LVSYMIPSQFIKID
+470 LPSYMIPKHFIKIE
-484 KFQFNQNGKI
+484 KFKLNQNSKI
-494 DRKVLNDLFFKKG
+494 DRKALHELI
-507 FLWR
+507 

>member
-25 PFSKERKEITYKNF
+25 PFAKERKEITYKDF
-39 DLFSKKLASEILRNL
+39 DLFSKKLASEILKTL
-54 GNDNPI
+54 KNDEPI

-112 ITSKDLNFNLD
+112 ITSKDLKFNLD

-129 QDFESFDI
+129 QDFESFNI
-137 DESLL
+137 DESLI

-164 GIPKGVSITHKSVID
+164 GIPKGVSIAHKSVID
-179 YTFWFCN
+179 YAFHFC
-186 EFDINENEILANQV
+186 EAFEVDENEIIANQAPLYV
-200 QFHFDV
+200 DA
-206 SVSDIMSCVA
+206 SLPDILATIKPS
-216 KGATLHLL
+216 ATLHLI
-224 PNHLFAFPNKILEC
+224 PNHLFAFPNKILDY
-238 LEKEKVS
+238 LEQEKI
-245 TIFWVPSVLIYFAN
+245 TMIFWKPTVLIYFIKDQDN
-259 EKGLQK
+259 LKNYPLK
-265 YSLNLLRKVLFAGE
+265 NLNKILIGGE
-279 IMPNK
+279 IMPIK

-295 ALFANLYGP
+295 ALFANCYGP
-304 TEITIISC
+304 TEITDVCCYYILDREFSENEI
-312 FFKLNRTFKDEE
+312 
-324 LLPIGKACKN
+324 LPIGKAYKN

-412 RADNQIKYMGH
+412 RNDNRIKFMGH

-434 NSHSD
+434 NSHSK
-439 IKNCACIFK
+439 IILCACIFK
-448 DKIICFY
+448 EKIICFY
-455 ESEEELDL
+455 ESDEELDFKAFL
-463 KTFCKER
+463 KDK
-470 LVSYMIPSQFIKID
+470 LPSYMIPKHFIKIE
-484 KFQFNQNGKI
+484 KFKLNQNSKI
-494 DRKVLNDLFFKKG
+494 DRKALHELI
-507 FLWR
+507 

>member
-1 MTTHIYDFL
+1 MITHIYDFL
-10 EKSLIK
+10 EKNLIK
-16 FSEKTAFVE
+16 FSKKIAFVE
-25 PFSKERKEITYKNF
+25 PFAKERKEITYKDF
-39 DLFSKKLASEILRNL
+39 DLFSKKLASEILKTL
-54 GNDNPI
+54 KNDNPT

-112 ITSKDLNFNLD
+112 ITSKDLKFNLD

-129 QDFESFDI
+129 QDFESFNI
-137 DESLL
+137 DESLI

-164 GIPKGVSITHKSVID
+164 GIPKGVSIAHKSVID
-179 YTFWFCN
+179 YAFHFC
-186 EFDINENEILANQV
+186 EAFEVDENEIIANQAPLYV
-200 QFHFDV
+200 DA
-206 SVSDIMSCVA
+206 SLPDILATIKPS
-216 KGATLHLL
+216 ATLHLI
-224 PNHLFAFPNKILEC
+224 PNHLFAFPNKILDY
-238 LEKEKVS
+238 LEQEKI
-245 TIFWVPSVLIYFAN
+245 TMIFWKPTVLIYFIKDQDN
-259 EKGLQK
+259 LKNYPLK
-265 YSLNLLRKVLFAGE
+265 NLNKILIGGE
-279 IMPNK
+279 IMPIK

-295 ALFANLYGP
+295 ALFANCYGP
-304 TEITIISC
+304 TEITDVCCYYILDREFSENEI
-312 FFKLNRTFKDEE
+312 
-324 LLPIGKACKN
+324 LPIGKAYKN
-334 TELLVFDENMN
+334 TKLLVFDENMN

-353 IKGELFVRGTS
+353 VKGELFVRGTS

-412 RADNQIKYMGH
+412 RNDNRIKFMGH

-434 NSHSD
+434 NSHSK
-439 IKNCACIFK
+439 IILCACIFK
-448 DKIICFY
+448 EKIICFY
-455 ESEEELDL
+455 ESDEELDFKAFL
-463 KTFCKER
+463 KDK
-470 LVSYMIPSQFIKID
+470 LPSYMIPKNFIKLD
-484 KFQFNQNGKI
+484 KFKLNQNSKI
-494 DRKVLNDLFFKKG
+494 DRKALHELI
-507 FLWR
+507 

>member
-25 PFSKERKEITYKNF
+25 PFAKERKEITYKDF
-39 DLFSKKLASEILRNL
+39 DLFSKKLAGEILKTL
-54 GNDNPI
+54 GNDNPT

-112 ITSKDLNFNLD
+112 ITSKDLKFNLD

-129 QDFESFDI
+129 QDFESFNI
-137 DESLL
+137 DESLI

-164 GIPKGVSITHKSVID
+164 GIPKGVSIAHKSVID
-179 YTFWFCN
+179 YAFHFC
-186 EFDINENEILANQV
+186 EAFEVDENEIIANQAPLYV
-200 QFHFDV
+200 DA
-206 SVSDIMSCVA
+206 SLPDILATIKPS
-216 KGATLHLL
+216 ATLHLI
-224 PNHLFAFPNKILEC
+224 PNHLFAFPNKILDY
-238 LEKEKVS
+238 LEQEKI
-245 TIFWVPSVLIYFAN
+245 TMIFWKPTVLIYFIKDQDN
-259 EKGLQK
+259 LKNYPLK
-265 YSLNLLRKVLFAGE
+265 NLNKILIGGE
-279 IMPNK
+279 IMPIK

-295 ALFANLYGP
+295 ALFANCYGP
-304 TEITIISC
+304 TEITDVCCYYILDREFSENEI
-312 FFKLNRTFKDEE
+312 
-324 LLPIGKACKN
+324 LPIGKAYKN

-353 IKGELFVRGTS
+353 VKGELFVRGTS

-412 RADNQIKYMGH
+412 RNDNRIKFMGH

-434 NSHSD
+434 NSHSK
-439 IKNCACIFK
+439 IILCACIFK
-448 DKIICFY
+448 EKIICFY
-455 ESEEELDL
+455 ESDEELDFKAFL
-463 KTFCKER
+463 KDK
-470 LVSYMIPSQFIKID
+470 LPSYMIPKHFIKIE
-484 KFQFNQNGKI
+484 KFKLNQNSKI
-494 DRKVLNDLFFKKG
+494 DRKALHELI
-507 FLWR
+507 

>member
-25 PFSKERKEITYKNF
+25 PFAKERKEITYKDF
-39 DLFSKKLASEILRNL
+39 DLFSKKLASEILKTL
-54 GNDNPI
+54 KNDNPT

-71 IDCLISFFGVA
+71 INCLISFFGVA

-112 ITSKDLNFNLD
+112 ITSKDLKFNLD

-129 QDFESFDI
+129 QDFESFNI
-137 DESLL
+137 DESLI

-164 GIPKGVSITHKSVID
+164 GIPKGVSIAHKSVID
-179 YTFWFCN
+179 YAFHFC
-186 EFDINENEILANQV
+186 EAFEVDENEIIANQAPLYV
-200 QFHFDV
+200 DA
-206 SVSDIMSCVA
+206 SLPDILATIKPS
-216 KGATLHLL
+216 ATLHLI
-224 PNHLFAFPNKILEC
+224 PNHLFAFPNKILDY
-238 LEKEKVS
+238 LEQEKI
-245 TIFWVPSVLIYFAN
+245 TMIFWKPTVLIYFIKDQDN
-259 EKGLQK
+259 LKNYPLK
-265 YSLNLLRKVLFAGE
+265 NLNKILIGGE
-279 IMPNK
+279 IMPIK

-295 ALFANLYGP
+295 ALFANCYGP
-304 TEITIISC
+304 TEITDVCCYYILDREFSENEI
-312 FFKLNRTFKDEE
+312 
-324 LLPIGKACKN
+324 LPIGKAYKN

-353 IKGELFVRGTS
+353 VKGELFVRGTS

-412 RADNQIKYMGH
+412 RNDNRIKFMGH

-434 NSHSD
+434 NSHSK
-439 IKNCACIFK
+439 IILCACIFK
-448 DKIICFY
+448 EKIICFY
-455 ESEEELDL
+455 ESDEELDFKAFL
-463 KTFCKER
+463 KDK
-470 LVSYMIPSQFIKID
+470 LPSYMIPKHFIKIE
-484 KFQFNQNGKI
+484 KFKLNQNSKI
-494 DRKVLNDLFFKKG
+494 DRKALHELI
-507 FLWR
+507 

>member
-1 MTTHIYDFL
+1 MITHIYDFL

-25 PFSKERKEITYKNF
+25 PFAKERKEITYKDF
-39 DLFSKKLASEILRNL
+39 DLFSKKLASEILKTLKN
-54 GNDNPI
+54 NKPT

-129 QDFESFDI
+129 QDFESFNI
-137 DESLL
+137 DESLI

-164 GIPKGVSITHKSVID
+164 GIPKGVSIAHKSVID
-179 YTFWFCN
+179 YAFHFC
-186 EFDINENEILANQV
+186 EAFEVDENEIIANQAPLYV
-200 QFHFDV
+200 DA
-206 SVSDIMSCVA
+206 SLPDILATIKPS
-216 KGATLHLL
+216 ATLHLI
-224 PNHLFAFPNKILEC
+224 PNHLFAFPNKILDY
-238 LEKEKVS
+238 LEQEKI
-245 TIFWVPSVLIYFAN
+245 TMIFWKPTVLIYFIKDQDN
-259 EKGLQK
+259 LKNYPLK
-265 YSLNLLRKVLFAGE
+265 NLNKILIGGE
-279 IMPNK
+279 IMPIK

-295 ALFANLYGP
+295 ALFANCYGP
-304 TEITIISC
+304 TEITDVCCYYILDREFSENEI
-312 FFKLNRTFKDEE
+312 
-324 LLPIGKACKN
+324 LPIGKAYKN

-353 IKGELFVRGTS
+353 VKGELFVRGTS

-412 RADNQIKYMGH
+412 RNDNRIKFMGH

-434 NSHSD
+434 NSHSK
-439 IKNCACIFK
+439 IILCACIFK
-448 DKIICFY
+448 EKIICFY
-455 ESEEELDL
+455 ESDEELDFKAFL
-463 KTFCKER
+463 KDK
-470 LVSYMIPSQFIKID
+470 LPSYMIPKHFIKIE
-484 KFQFNQNGKI
+484 KFKLNQNSKI
-494 DRKVLNDLFFKKG
+494 DRKALHELI
-507 FLWR
+507 

>member
-25 PFSKERKEITYKNF
+25 PFAKERKEITYKDF
-39 DLFSKKLASEILRNL
+39 DLFSKKLAGEILKTL
-54 GNDNPI
+54 GNDNPT

-129 QDFESFDI
+129 QDFESFNI

-153 LLYVLFTSGST
+153 LLYVFFTSGST
-164 GIPKGVSITHKSVID
+164 GIPKGVSIAHKSVID
-179 YTFWFCN
+179 YAFHFC
-186 EFDINENEILANQV
+186 EAFEVDENEIIANQAPLYV
-200 QFHFDV
+200 DA
-206 SVSDIMSCVA
+206 SLPDILATIKPS
-216 KGATLHLL
+216 ATLHLI
-224 PNHLFAFPNKILEC
+224 PNHLFAFPNKILDY
-238 LEKEKVS
+238 LEQEKI
-245 TIFWVPSVLIYFAN
+245 TMIFWKPTVLIYFIKDQDN
-259 EKGLQK
+259 LKNYPLK
-265 YSLNLLRKVLFAGE
+265 NLNKILIGGE
-279 IMPNK
+279 IMPIK

-295 ALFANLYGP
+295 ALFANCYGP
-304 TEITIISC
+304 TEITDVCCYYILDREFSENEI
-312 FFKLNRTFKDEE
+312 
-324 LLPIGKACKN
+324 LPIGKAYKN

-353 IKGELFVRGTS
+353 VKGELFVRGTS

-412 RADNQIKYMGH
+412 RNDNRIKFMGH

-434 NSHSD
+434 NSHSK
-439 IKNCACIFK
+439 IILCACIFK
-448 DKIICFY
+448 EKIICFY
-455 ESEEELDL
+455 ESDEELDFKAFL
-463 KTFCKER
+463 KDK
-470 LVSYMIPSQFIKID
+470 LPSYMIPKHFIKIE
-484 KFQFNQNGKI
+484 KFKLNQNSKI
-494 DRKVLNDLFFKKG
+494 DRKALHELI
-507 FLWR
+507 

>member
-25 PFSKERKEITYKNF
+25 PFAKERKEITYKDF
-39 DLFSKKLASEILRNL
+39 DLFSKKLASEILKTL
-54 GNDNPI
+54 GNDNPT

-129 QDFESFDI
+129 QDFESFNI
-137 DESLL
+137 DESLI
-142 KNAKEKHIDTN
+142 KHAKEKHIDTN
-153 LLYVLFTSGST
+153 LLYVFFTSGST
-164 GIPKGVSITHKSVID
+164 GIPKGVSIAHRSVID
-179 YTFWFCN
+179 YAFHFC
-186 EFDINENEILANQV
+186 EAFEVDENEIIANQAPLYV
-200 QFHFDV
+200 DA
-206 SVSDIMSCVA
+206 SLPDILTTIKPS
-216 KGATLHLL
+216 ATLHLI
-224 PNHLFAFPNKILEC
+224 PNHLFAFPNKILDY
-238 LEKEKVS
+238 LEQEKI
-245 TIFWVPSVLIYFAN
+245 TMIFWKPTVLIYFIKDQDN
-259 EKGLQK
+259 LKNYPLK
-265 YSLNLLRKVLFAGE
+265 NLNKILIGGE
-279 IMPNK
+279 IMPIK

-295 ALFANLYGP
+295 ALFANCYGP
-304 TEITIISC
+304 TEITDVCCYYILDREFSENEI
-312 FFKLNRTFKDEE
+312 
-324 LLPIGKACKN
+324 LPIGKAYKN

-353 IKGELFVRGTS
+353 VKGELFVRGTS

-412 RADNQIKYMGH
+412 RNDNRIKFMGH

-434 NSHSD
+434 NSHSK
-439 IKNCACIFK
+439 IILCACIFK
-448 DKIICFY
+448 EKIICFY
-455 ESEEELDL
+455 ESDEELDFKAFL
-463 KTFCKER
+463 KDK
-470 LVSYMIPSQFIKID
+470 LPSYMIPKNFIKIE
-484 KFQFNQNGKI
+484 KFKLNQNSKI
-494 DRKVLNDLFFKKG
+494 DRKALHELI
-507 FLWR
+507 

>member
-25 PFSKERKEITYKNF
+25 PFAKERKEITYKDF
-39 DLFSKKLASEILRNL
+39 DLFSKKLASEILKTL
-54 GNDNPI
+54 KNDEPI

-112 ITSKDLNFNLD
+112 ITSKDLKFNLD

-129 QDFESFDI
+129 QDFESFNI
-137 DESLL
+137 DESLI

-164 GIPKGVSITHKSVID
+164 GIPKGVSIAHKSVID
-179 YTFWFCN
+179 YAFHFC
-186 EFDINENEILANQV
+186 EAFEVDENEIIANQAPLYV
-200 QFHFDV
+200 DA
-206 SVSDIMSCVA
+206 SLPDILATIKPS
-216 KGATLHLL
+216 ATLHLI
-224 PNHLFAFPNKILEC
+224 PNHLFAFPNKILDY
-238 LEKEKVS
+238 LEQEKI
-245 TIFWVPSVLIYFAN
+245 TMIFWKPTVLIYFIKDQDN
-259 EKGLQK
+259 LKNYPLK
-265 YSLNLLRKVLFAGE
+265 NLNKILIGGE
-279 IMPNK
+279 IMPIK

-295 ALFANLYGP
+295 ALFANCYGP
-304 TEITIISC
+304 TEITDVCCYYILDREFSENEI
-312 FFKLNRTFKDEE
+312 
-324 LLPIGKACKN
+324 LPIGKAYKN

-353 IKGELFVRGTS
+353 VKGELFVRGTS

-412 RADNQIKYMGH
+412 RNDNRIKFMGH

-434 NSHSD
+434 NSHSK
-439 IKNCACIFK
+439 IILCACIFK
-448 DKIICFY
+448 EKIICFY
-455 ESEEELDL
+455 ESDEELDFKAFL
-463 KTFCKER
+463 KDK
-470 LVSYMIPSQFIKID
+470 LPSYMIPKHFIKIE
-484 KFQFNQNGKI
+484 KFKLNQNSKI
-494 DRKVLNDLFFKKG
+494 DRKALHELI
-507 FLWR
+507 

>member
-1 MTTHIYDFL
+1 MITHIYDFL
-10 EKSLIK
+10 EKNLIK
-16 FSEKTAFVE
+16 FSKKIAFVE
-25 PFSKERKEITYKNF
+25 PFAKERKEITYKDF
-39 DLFSKKLASEILRNL
+39 DLFSKKLASEILKTL
-54 GNDNPI
+54 KNDNPT

-112 ITSKDLNFNLD
+112 ITSKDLKFNLD

-129 QDFESFDI
+129 QDFESFNI
-137 DESLL
+137 DESLI

-164 GIPKGVSITHKSVID
+164 GIPKGVSIAHKSVID
-179 YTFWFCN
+179 YAFHFC
-186 EFDINENEILANQV
+186 EAFEVDENEIIANQAPLYV
-200 QFHFDV
+200 DA
-206 SVSDIMSCVA
+206 SLPDILATIKPS
-216 KGATLHLL
+216 ATLHLI
-224 PNHLFAFPNKILEC
+224 PNHLFAFPNKILDY
-238 LEKEKVS
+238 LEQEKI
-245 TIFWVPSVLIYFAN
+245 TMIFWKPTVLIYFIKDQDN
-259 EKGLQK
+259 LKNYPLK
-265 YSLNLLRKVLFAGE
+265 NLNKILIGGE
-279 IMPNK
+279 IMPIK
-284 QLNIWRKHLPN
+284 QLNIWRKHLLN
-295 ALFANLYGP
+295 ALFANCYGP
-304 TEITIISC
+304 TEITDVCCYYILDREFSENEI
-312 FFKLNRTFKDEE
+312 
-324 LLPIGKACKN
+324 LPIGKAYKN

-353 IKGELFVRGTS
+353 VKGELFVRGTS

-412 RADNQIKYMGH
+412 RNDNRIKFMGH

-434 NSHSD
+434 NSHSK
-439 IKNCACIFK
+439 IILCACIFK
-448 DKIICFY
+448 EKIICFY
-455 ESEEELDL
+455 ESDEELDFKAFL
-463 KTFCKER
+463 KDK
-470 LVSYMIPSQFIKID
+470 LPSYMIPKNFIKLD
-484 KFQFNQNGKI
+484 KFKLNQNSKI
-494 DRKVLNDLFFKKG
+494 DRKALHELI
-507 FLWR
+507 

>member
-1 MTTHIYDFL
+1 MTTHIYNFL

-25 PFSKERKEITYKNF
+25 PFAKERKEITYKDF
-39 DLFSKKLASEILRNL
+39 DLFSKKLASEILKTL
-54 GNDNPI
+54 KNDNPT
-60 QAPVLIILPKG
+60 QVPVLIILPKG

-129 QDFESFDI
+129 QDFESFNI
-137 DESLL
+137 DESLI
-142 KNAKEKHIDTN
+142 KHAKEKHIDTN
-153 LLYVLFTSGST
+153 LLYVFFTSGST
-164 GIPKGVSITHKSVID
+164 GIPKGVSIAHRSVID
-179 YTFWFCN
+179 YAFHFC
-186 EFDINENEILANQV
+186 EAFEVDENEIIANQAPLYV
-200 QFHFDV
+200 DA
-206 SVSDIMSCVA
+206 SLPDILATIKPS
-216 KGATLHLL
+216 ATLHLI
-224 PNHLFAFPNKILEC
+224 PNHLFAFPNKILDY
-238 LEKEKVS
+238 LEQEKI
-245 TIFWVPSVLIYFAN
+245 TMIFWKPTVLIYFIKDQDN
-259 EKGLQK
+259 LKNYPLK
-265 YSLNLLRKVLFAGE
+265 NLNKILIGGE
-279 IMPNK
+279 IMPIK

-295 ALFANLYGP
+295 ALFANCYGP
-304 TEITIISC
+304 TEITDVCCYYILDREFSENEI
-312 FFKLNRTFKDEE
+312 
-324 LLPIGKACKN
+324 LPIGKAYKN

-353 IKGELFVRGTS
+353 VKGELFVRGTS

-434 NSHSD
+434 NSHVN
-439 IKNCACIFK
+439 IKNSACIFK
-448 DKIICFY
+448 EDIICFY
-455 ESEEELDL
+455 ESEEEINFKDFL
-463 KTFCKER
+463 KDK
-470 LVSYMIPSQFIKID
+470 LPSYMIPKNFIKLD
-484 KFQFNQNGKI
+484 KFKLNQNGKI
-494 DRKVLNDLFFKKG
+494 DRKVLKELV
-507 FLWR
+507 

>member
-16 FSEKTAFVE
+16 FSKKTAFIE
-25 PFSKERKEITYKNF
+25 PFAKERKEITYKDF

-54 GNDNPI
+54 GNDNPT
-60 QAPVLIILPKG
+60 QAPILIILPKG

-129 QDFESFDI
+129 QDFESFNI
-137 DESLL
+137 DESLI
-142 KNAKEKHIDTN
+142 KTAKEKHIDTN

-164 GIPKGVSITHKSVID
+164 GIPKGVSIAHKSVID
-179 YTFWFCN
+179 YAFHFC
-186 EFDINENEILANQV
+186 EAFKIDENEIIANQAPLYV
-200 QFHFDV
+200 DA
-206 SVSDIMSCVA
+206 SLPDILATIKPS
-216 KGATLHLL
+216 ATLHLI
-224 PNHLFAFPNKILEC
+224 PNHLFAFPNKILDY
-238 LEKEKVS
+238 LEQEKI
-245 TIFWVPSVLIYFAN
+245 TMIFWKPTVLIYFIKDQDN
-259 EKGLQK
+259 LKNYPLK
-265 YSLNLLRKVLFAGE
+265 NLNKILVGGE
-279 IMPNK
+279 IMPIK

-295 ALFANLYGP
+295 ALFANCYGP
-304 TEITIISC
+304 TEITDVCCYYILDREFSENEI
-312 FFKLNRTFKDEE
+312 
-324 LLPIGKACKN
+324 LPIGKAYKN

-353 IKGELFVRGTS
+353 VKGELFVRGAS

-369 YNDKEKTKQAFI
+369 YNDKEKNKQAFI

-390 DLLYKTGDIVSYNE
+390 DLLYKTGDIVAYNE

-412 RADNQIKYMGH
+412 RNDNRIKFMGH

-434 NSHSD
+434 NSHSK
-439 IKNCACIFK
+439 IILCACIFK
-448 DKIICFY
+448 EKIICFY
-455 ESEEELDL
+455 ESEDELDL
-463 KTFCKER
+463 KAFLKDK
-470 LVSYMIPSQFIKID
+470 LPSYMIPKNFIKIE
-484 KFQFNQNGKI
+484 KFKLNQNSKI
-494 DRKVLNDLFFKKG
+494 DRKALHELI
-507 FLWR
+507 